1 MAMMPSRRCSA
12 STAQIRASTV
22 VRRFFTK
29 HSKSKLENPAFITN
43 LMKLTDDEIR
53 SKCKAR
59 YPANRCARALRTSAK
74 ANFDFFGIY
83 KCDGCDSVTD
93 SAHRRLAV

>member
-1 MAMMPSRRCSA
+1 
-12 STAQIRASTV
+12 
-22 VRRFFTK
+22 VRRFFMK
-29 HSKSKLENPAFITN
+29 HNKSKLENPAFITN

-74 ANFDFFGIY
+74 ANFDFFGIAQ
-83 KCDGCDSVTD
+83 V
-93 SAHRRLAV
+93 